1 MGKNLM
7 KTYSQRTPPSQRYA
21 HLSGAIPAPRPS
33 LADHSEM
40 QVRTV
45 LARLQQGPAT
55 GDALHDQGIS
65 TDRFADIVRLLKRR
79 GAVIHRKMMYDPVRG
94 HLNPSLFSMMR
105 GPT

>member
-1 MGKNLM
+1 M
-7 KTYSQRTPPSQRYA
+7 KTHSQRTPPSLRYP
-21 HLSGAIPAPRPS
+21 HLKNAIPAPRPS
-33 LADHSEM
+33 LADRIEQ
-40 QVRTV
+40 QVATV

-94 HLNPSLFSMMR
+94 HLNPSLF
-105 GPT
+105 TLLVCK